1 MIIRTRNIPA
11 WTVGLTLAG
20 IIALPFLEFAAFFW
34 VASRTGVFAA
44 LVLLV
49 ATSFVGAA
57 LLRRLGGNAFS
68 RLLQAVQTG
77 TRAEG
82 AAREGLMVALG
93 GVLMII
99 PGFIT
104 DVIGFALILPSLLRT
119 LREGGRGPLAQP
131 SRPRADPNGR
141 VVDLPETEW
150 RSIDNQPPRA

>member
-11 WTVGLTLAG
+11 WTLGLAIG
-20 IIALPFLEFAAFFW
+20 GVIALPFLEFAAFFW
-34 VASRTGVFAA
+34 VASRIGVFAA

-49 ATSFVGAA
+49 ATSFLGAV
-57 LLRRLGGNAFS
+57 LLRRLGGNAVS
-68 RLLQAVQTG
+68 RLLEALRTG
-77 TRAEG
+77 ARAEG

-104 DVIGFALILPSLLRT
+104 DLIGFALILPGLLRA
-119 LREGGRGPLAQP
+119 LREGGGVPAANP
-131 SRPRADPNGR
+131 TRPRADPNGR
-141 VVDLPETEW
+141 IVDLPESEW